1 MLSKLGRIAA
11 RRLDSRYL
19 TCGEYLTDE
28 QVHIDDDAVRDMTIN
43 HIHEAHYHTGADGKR
58 CGPVERILYE

>member
-1 MLSKLGRIAA
+1 MPMSDRVMEQETLEYQCLKCRELLSSVEVSV
-11 RRLDSRYL
+11 DW
-19 TCGEYLTDE
+19 
-28 QVHIDDDAVRDMTIN
+28 DAVRDMTIN